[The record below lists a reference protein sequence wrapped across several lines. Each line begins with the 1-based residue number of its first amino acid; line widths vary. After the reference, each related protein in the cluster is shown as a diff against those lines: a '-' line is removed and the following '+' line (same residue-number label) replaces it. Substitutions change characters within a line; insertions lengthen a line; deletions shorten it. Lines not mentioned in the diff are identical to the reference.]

1 MSSDPVPPPS
11 PQEPV
16 LPHTGTEPRKTE
28 GEAANA
34 VEPLSPIEIR
44 ALEGLLDVL
53 PADNEDLPFALAA
66 DTKPQPGFWLSA
78 LACLV
83 FVIVINGTL
92 AVTALA
98 VLFGQALLSGNPKE
112 FLSTVLKVESQKL
125 QDVQVADDP
134 GPQPV
139 RIVWTDELSSSIGV
153 GMLVAEIVSV
163 IFAWLAV
170 RLFVGKEWPRLLALR
185 PPSSMHT
192 LLAVLSWPALL
203 IVPGPIAE
211 LARRI
216 LPSLLLGDK
225 NQGDDLFGHFP
236 LWLSILAVGV
246 GPGIGEE
253 LWCRGFL
260 GRGLVARYG
269 VVGGILL
276 TSFFFGLLHVDPA
289 YALVTAC
296 MGIWLHYVYWTT
308 RSLWLSMLLHFLN
321 NSTGVL
327 LSYLGAQDPSDQ
339 APVIMP
345 VVATILM
352 AAIGW
357 ALYSSRSRLAPNSG
371 SPGSAWRPAYPSV
384 EYPPEGSRLR
394 VVKPWPSWPA
404 AASVLLSVALFSA
417 VAYSL
422 NR

>member
-1 MSSDPVPPPS
+1 
-11 PQEPV
+11 
-16 LPHTGTEPRKTE
+16 
-28 GEAANA
+28 
-34 VEPLSPIEIR
+34 
-44 ALEGLLDVL
+44 
-53 PADNEDLPFALAA
+53 
-66 DTKPQPGFWLSA
+66 
-78 LACLV
+78 V

-92 AVTALA
+92 AVTALT
-98 VLFGQALLSGNPKE
+98 VLFGQALLSDKPKE
-112 FLSTVLKVESQKL
+112 FFSSVLKVESQKD
-125 QDVQVADDP
+125 QDAQETDDP
-134 GPQPV
+134 RPQPA
-139 RIVWTDELSSSIGV
+139 RIIWTDELSSSIGA

-163 IFAWLAV
+163 IFAWLVV

-185 PPSSMHT
+185 RPSGMHT

-225 NQGDDLFGHFP
+225 NQGDDLFSHFP
-236 LWLSILAVGV
+236 LWLSILAVGI

-276 TSFFFGLLHVDPA
+276 TSFFFGLLHLDPA

-296 MGIWLHYVYWTT
+296 MGIWLHFVYWTT

-327 LSYLGAQDPSDQ
+327 LSHLGAQDPSDH

-357 ALYSSRSRLAPNSG
+357 ALYSSRSRLAPDSG
-371 SPGSAWRPAYPSV
+371 TPGSTWRPAYISG
-384 EYPPEGSRLR
+384 EYPPKGSGVR
-394 VVKPWPSWPA
+394 VVRPWPSWPA
-404 AASVLLSVALFSA
+404 AASVLLSVVLFFA
-417 VAYSL
+417 VAFSINL
-422 NR
+422 